1 MALTPAPSSVLMN
14 MAMTPVP
21 KSAPFGC
28 DMTPVQE
35 IEYSFEE
42 RRLAHYM
49 LAWLFC
55 FSKRLCYL
63 WCIIHKSIVIGYD
76 TATCDGHK
84 SIVFGF
90 MIVYI
95 ARSKRR
101 LGYGTNLLT
110 RFL

>member
-49 LAWLFC
+49 LA
-55 FSKRLCYL
+55 
-63 WCIIHKSIVIGYD
+63 
-76 TATCDGHK
+76 
-84 SIVFGF
+84 
-90 MIVYI
+90 
-95 ARSKRR
+95 
-101 LGYGTNLLT
+101 
-110 RFL
+110 